1 MPKLYS
7 RVRPSGSR
15 KIEEYAGRRRMTAG
29 AEDDGHALGLEPRQA
44 AADIVDFRHHEI
56 EMMELVALAAGD
68 ADAVMI
74 GIGKGA
80 KEGDIFADTVG
91 LGEVEHIAE
100 EGECFLV
107 GA

>member
-7 RVRPSGSR
+7 SVRPSGSR

-29 AEDDGHALGLEPRQA
+29 AEDDRHALGLEPRQA
-44 AADIVDFRHHEI
+44 AADIVDFGHHEI